1 MEMRQKLL
9 VDNNVDNIL
18 FKEDVHMK
26 ECQVEGCSNKHYGK
40 GYCQKHYNQVRKYG
54 KILTRTR
61 KDPNEIIIYDNYAEI
76 VLYDNYGK
84 EINKALI
91 DLDDIEKVK
100 NYKWTFDGRYVRKSG
115 KERLHRFIMNCP
127 KDMVVDHI
135 NMNPLDNRKC
145 NLRICTIQQ
154 NNFNKKEQTNNT
166 SGRVGVTWDKQTNK
180 WLAQIQ
186 VDGKNIKLGR
196 FKNKEEAIRAREEAE
211 LKYFGEY
218 KYRRKD

>member
-1 MEMRQKLL
+1 M
-9 VDNNVDNIL
+9 D
-18 FKEDVHMK
+18 
-26 ECQVEGCSNKHYGK
+26 
-40 GYCQKHYNQVRKYG
+40 
-54 KILTRTR
+54 
-61 KDPNEIIIYDNYAEI
+61 
-76 VLYDNYGK
+76 
-84 EINKALI
+84 
-91 DLDDIEKVK
+91 
-100 NYKWTFDGRYVRKSG
+100 
-115 KERLHRFIMNCP
+115 CP

-145 NLRICTIQQ
+145 NLRICTMQQ

-196 FKNKEEAIRAREEAE
+196 FKNKEDAIKVREEAE

>member
-61 KDPNEIIIYDNYAEI
+61 KDPNEII
-76 VLYDNYGK
+76 VYDNYGK

-145 NLRICTIQQ
+145 NLRICTMQQ

>member
-9 VDNNVDNIL
+9 VDNNIDSIL
-18 FKEDVHMK
+18 FKEDIHMK
-26 ECQVEGCSNKHYGK
+26 ECQVEGCNNKHYGK
-40 GYCQKHYNQVRKYG
+40 GYCQKHYIQIRKYG

-61 KDPNEIIIYDNYAEI
+61 KDPNEII
-76 VLYDNYGK
+76 VYDNYGK

-100 NYKWTFDGRYVRKSG
+100 NYKWTFDGKYARNSG

-145 NLRICTIQQ
+145 NLRICTMQQ

-180 WLAQIQ
+180 WRAQIQ
-186 VDGKNIKLGR
+186 VDGKSIKLGR
-196 FKNKEEAIRAREEAE
+196 FKNKEDAIKAREEAE